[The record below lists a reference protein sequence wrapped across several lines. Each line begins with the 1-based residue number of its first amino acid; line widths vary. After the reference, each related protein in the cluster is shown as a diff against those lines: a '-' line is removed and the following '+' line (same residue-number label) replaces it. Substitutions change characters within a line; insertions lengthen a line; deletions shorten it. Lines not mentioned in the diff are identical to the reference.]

1 MLKPSVIR
9 SLIASIL
16 IATQVAPLAVAQNQL
31 PAMGDGADMTAGAER
46 RIGERIVRELYRD
59 PDYIDDPI
67 LSEYVQRIWQ
77 ALLAGA
83 RARGELPP
91 ELDERFAWDILLGRD
106 GSVNAFALPGGYL
119 GLHLGLIGVVNSRD
133 ELASVLAHELT
144 HVTQR
149 HISRLMTQ
157 QNRQAPWMVGALIL
171 AALAASKS
179 PEMANAVLTGGQALA
194 AQNQLNFSRDM
205 EREADRIGFG
215 VMTQAGFEPS
225 GFVTMF
231 EKLQQASRLNDN
243 GSFPYLRSHPLTT
256 ERIADMQSRVPMTG
270 SPMGPQEP
278 TMEHAMVAARARVLS
293 YPGVDLLRAWSTEPE
308 LAGFASLSAPR
319 RAAVLY
325 TAALAAERLR
335 EYGRATAL
343 VRRLLALTTGNAQAS
358 RQARLLAVDI
368 ALAANNLPLASSLME
383 TLGPGPSLARPELL
397 QLAQLRTR
405 EGRPELAIDSLQT
418 WVATHPLDAAA
429 WQALSAAYRDQNQV
443 LRAVRAEG
451 EVQMAHLDYAG
462 AVDRFKA
469 ARALSVKG
477 SLLPADHIEA
487 SIIDTRL
494 RLAESRLREQALER

>member
-1 MLKPSVIR
+1 
-9 SLIASIL
+9 
-16 IATQVAPLAVAQNQL
+16 
-31 PAMGDGADMTAGAER
+31 
-46 RIGERIVRELYRD
+46 
-59 PDYIDDPI
+59 
-67 LSEYVQRIWQ
+67 
-77 ALLAGA
+77 
-83 RARGELPP
+83 
-91 ELDERFAWDILLGRD
+91 
-106 GSVNAFALPGGYL
+106 
-119 GLHLGLIGVVNSRD
+119 
-133 ELASVLAHELT
+133 
-144 HVTQR
+144 
-149 HISRLMTQ
+149 
-157 QNRQAPWMVGALIL
+157 
-171 AALAASKS
+171 
-179 PEMANAVLTGGQALA
+179 
-194 AQNQLNFSRDM
+194 
-205 EREADRIGFG
+205 
-215 VMTQAGFEPS
+215 
-225 GFVTMF
+225 
-231 EKLQQASRLNDN
+231 
-243 GSFPYLRSHPLTT
+243 
-256 ERIADMQSRVPMTG
+256 
-270 SPMGPQEP
+270 
-278 TMEHAMVAARARVLS
+278 
-293 YPGVDLLRAWSTEPE
+293 
-308 LAGFASLSAPR
+308 
-319 RAAVLY
+319 VLY

-368 ALAANNLPLASSLME
+368 ALAANNLALASSLME

-494 RLAESRLREQALER
+494 RSGRIKTSRTGPGALSRSRRREPNRSASPPAPPRSRPREIPPACRQRPRTSAR